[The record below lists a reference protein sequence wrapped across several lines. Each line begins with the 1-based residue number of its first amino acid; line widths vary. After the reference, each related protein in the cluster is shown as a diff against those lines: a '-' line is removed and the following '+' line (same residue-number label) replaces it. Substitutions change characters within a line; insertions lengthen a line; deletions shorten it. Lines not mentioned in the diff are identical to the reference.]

1 MSGHVCNR
9 RLFLGGVALAPL
21 VLAGCGGEQA
31 DAAAPPEITYGRDV
45 CSRCGMIISE
55 ERYAAGLVAGDG
67 TAALFDDLGEMLQS
81 VREEG
86 LQGRRAWVHDWAR
99 WEWIDA
105 TSAVYVRG
113 EQETP
118 GQGGDR
124 GNHEGDAGPS
134 PDAAQGDQP
143 RAQVEQGDG
152 EKEAT
157 SEA

>member
-1 MSGHVCNR
+1 MSGHVCSR
-9 RLFLGGVALAPL
+9 RFFLGGVALAPL

-86 LQGRRAWVHDWAR
+86 LQGRRAWVHDWTGR
-99 WEWIDA
+99 EWIDA

-113 EQETP
+113 EQETTP
-118 GQGGDR
+118 MASGMVAFAARQDA
-124 GNHEGDAGPS
+124 EGYA
-134 PDAAQGDQP
+134 AAQGAPVLTWD
-143 RAQVEQGDG
+143 
-152 EKEAT
+152 EAT
-157 SEA
+157 APQR

>member
-1 MSGHVCNR
+1 MSGHVCSR
-9 RLFLGGVALAPL
+9 RFFLGGVALAPL

-55 ERYAAGLVAGDG
+55 ERYAAGLVAADG
-67 TAALFDDLGEMLQS
+67 AAALFDDLGEMLQS

-113 EQETP
+113 EQETTP
-118 GQGGDR
+118 MASGMVALAARQ
-124 GNHEGDAGPS
+124 DAEEYA
-134 PDAAQGDQP
+134 AAQDAP
-143 RAQVEQGDG
+143 VLTWD
-152 EKEAT
+152 EAT
-157 SEA
+157 AAGQ